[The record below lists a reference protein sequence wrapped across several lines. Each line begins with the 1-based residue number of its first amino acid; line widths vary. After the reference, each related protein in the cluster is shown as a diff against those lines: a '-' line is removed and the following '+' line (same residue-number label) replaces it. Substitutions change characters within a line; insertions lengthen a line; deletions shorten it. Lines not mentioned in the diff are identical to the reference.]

1 MTHTHGVLVCSRPAS
16 TAPQSTAPLYPGAV
30 EQPDIQRAEPAFP
43 RGPDHVRCLVV
54 AVIDEEHGGIRL
66 NRGREPSQQRLHVL
80 GFIPRWHQ
88 DRKLP
93 HGASRRHRIASS
105 CCRAA
110 DLPCAPFP
118 ATDAPSSLSAGT
130 PDWPFIPDLPFIP
143 PVRAGEPAAAAPAS
157 TDALRAD
164 RWRTSCGITSA
175 QPKFGETSRLAEML
189 RRKSSRMPRSRER
202 SSEMSCFLPLRRF
215 RERRV
220 IARSMI
226 ENGGKPYASSVLASS
241 EVRVSSCDSGS
252 SASGPRPMMKIRRT
266 VPVSR

>member
-16 TAPQSTAPLYPGAV
+16 TAPPVHRSAVPGAV

-88 DRKLP
+88 DRSCRTALP
-93 HGASRRHRIASS
+93 VVTVLPLPVAGPQTSHAHRF
-105 CCRAA
+105 R
-110 DLPCAPFP
+110 
-118 ATDAPSSLSAGT
+118 TDAPSSLSAGT

-175 QPKFGETSRLAEML
+175 QPKFGETGSL
-189 RRKSSRMPRSRER
+189 RCCAGSHPECLVRGNAV
-202 SSEMSCFLPLRRF
+202 LR
-215 RERRV
+215 
-220 IARSMI
+220 
-226 ENGGKPYASSVLASS
+226 
-241 EVRVSSCDSGS
+241 C
-252 SASGPRPMMKIRRT
+252 
-266 VPVSR
+266 PVSCLCGDSESAG

>member
-93 HGASRRHRIASS
+93 HGASRRHRIA
-105 CCRAA
+105 
-110 DLPCAPFP
+110 LPV
-118 ATDAPSSLSAGT
+118 AGPQT
-130 PDWPFIPDLPFIP
+130 SHAHRFGHHAVIVVSWHPDWPFIPDLPFIP